1 VLQQMRSAAKYIWL
15 LMFVAFV
22 GGFLLAETSGLLG
35 RSPVST
41 STAVAKVNG
50 DEISY
55 LAWQNTAASLAQQ
68 QEQRSG
74 RGLTMDERRQ
84 IDEQAFDEMV
94 NERLLQQEYKRRRI
108 RVTNAEII
116 EAARYAPPPQFL
128 QAPELQTD
136 GQFDPAKYQRFL
148 TSPGARQQGLL
159 AQLEGYYRAEIP
171 KEKLF
176 TQVAGDV
183 YVSDTRLWQIWR
195 DGHDSAT
202 VSLVAFRP
210 SVTKEARAA
219 VSAAELQRYYT
230 AHRQEYDRR
239 GRAVLSIVEI
249 SRRPTAADS
258 LETRRN
264 VEALRGEIVK
274 GAKFEEVA
282 RRESDDSVSGK
293 DGGDLQRG
301 PKGRFVK
308 AFEDVAFRLKVGELS
323 QPVPTQFGWHLLR
336 VDERKGDTIA
346 VRHILKIIRQGDSAA
361 TATDRLADS
370 LARDAA
376 SAESPG
382 KFDTAAT
389 KLSLLVSRI
398 EASEGAPAEYL
409 GRVVPSASAWAFSGA
424 RVGESS
430 DLFDDEQGYYLVRLD
445 SLLEG
450 GVQPLSAVEN
460 DVREAV
466 AREQALDSLVVR
478 ARSLTDAAARSTLE
492 AAAAAQGV
500 KVQKEG
506 PFARSTTVASLGFVS
521 EAIGAAFSVPP
532 GTVSAPIRTDAAVY
546 VLRTDR
552 RVNAD
557 RKAWEVQLAAQ
568 RTQVTRGM
576 RDQRIRLFMEGLRK
590 TAKIDD
596 RRKDIQASQRRA
608 VS

>member
-1 VLQQMRSAAKYIWL
+1 
-15 LMFVAFV
+15 
-22 GGFLLAETSGLLG
+22 
-35 RSPVST
+35 
-41 STAVAKVNG
+41 
-50 DEISY
+50 
-55 LAWQNTAASLAQQ
+55 
-68 QEQRSG
+68 
-74 RGLTMDERRQ
+74 
-84 IDEQAFDEMV
+84 
-94 NERLLQQEYKRRRI
+94 
-108 RVTNAEII
+108 
-116 EAARYAPPPQFL
+116 
-128 QAPELQTD
+128 
-136 GQFDPAKYQRFL
+136 
-148 TSPGARQQGLL
+148 
-159 AQLEGYYRAEIP
+159 
-171 KEKLF
+171 
-176 TQVAGDV
+176 
-183 YVSDTRLWQIWR
+183 
-195 DGHDSAT
+195 
-202 VSLVAFRP
+202 
-210 SVTKEARAA
+210 
-219 VSAAELQRYYT
+219 
-230 AHRQEYDRR
+230 
-239 GRAVLSIVEI
+239 
-249 SRRPTAADS
+249 
-258 LETRRN
+258 
-264 VEALRGEIVK
+264 
-274 GAKFEEVA
+274 
-282 RRESDDSVSGK
+282 
-293 DGGDLQRG
+293 
-301 PKGRFVK
+301 
-308 AFEDVAFRLKVGELS
+308 FEDVAFRLKVGELS